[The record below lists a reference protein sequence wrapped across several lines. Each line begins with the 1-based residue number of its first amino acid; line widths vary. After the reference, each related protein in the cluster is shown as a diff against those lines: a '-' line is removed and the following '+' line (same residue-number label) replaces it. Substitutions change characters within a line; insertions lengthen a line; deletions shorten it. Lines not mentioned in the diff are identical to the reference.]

1 MENSEALALAAL
13 WGSIHN
19 LRVLVNSGLATPADV
34 ESFAEAVFEGI
45 REGSLATS
53 SVWELQLTPVFTEM
67 KTAAEAIRTRLDG
80 T

>member
-34 ESFAEAVFEGI
+34 DSFAEAVLEGI
-45 REGSLATS
+45 GEGSETGL
-53 SVWELQLTPVFTEM
+53 VWELELTPLFAEM
-67 KTAAEAIRTRLDG
+67 KTAAAAIARKLKDV
-80 T
+80 